1 MKQKRAWILC
11 LMVASAWTGYGRA
24 AALPDP
30 AATPAAAPTDKASG
44 DASNSVVKVFATVL
58 RPDPARPWTKQAP
71 AEVTGSGAIIE
82 GDRILTNAHV
92 VLYASQVEIQANRAG
107 DKLLASVLAVAPGID
122 LVRQLSG
129 AYPEYFIYGPLVF
142 SRATLE
148 HLQSVYSPAMFARP
162 RSIYGMFQ
170 SPLFQQLGLAPSAE
184 REEVVIVSSPFFPD
198 KLTAGYDNPAGGT
211 VARLN
216 GKSVRG
222 LKHLVELLRDMKDEF
237 MVIEFDQPEREAL
250 VFARQQLVAAT
261 ERILTNNDVRAQGSA
276 DMMRV
281 WQGR

>member
-1 MKQKRAWILC
+1 
-11 LMVASAWTGYGRA
+11 
-24 AALPDP
+24 
-30 AATPAAAPTDKASG
+30 
-44 DASNSVVKVFATVL
+44 
-58 RPDPARPWTKQAP
+58 
-71 AEVTGSGAIIE
+71 
-82 GDRILTNAHV
+82 
-92 VLYASQVEIQANRAG
+92 
-107 DKLLASVLAVAPGID
+107 
-122 LVRQLSG
+122 
-129 AYPEYFIYGPLVF
+129 
-142 SRATLE
+142 
-148 HLQSVYSPAMFARP
+148 MFARP

-170 SPLFQQLGLAPSAE
+170 SPLFQQLGLQPSAE

-216 GKSVRG
+216 GKSVRS

-276 DMMRV
+276 DLMRV